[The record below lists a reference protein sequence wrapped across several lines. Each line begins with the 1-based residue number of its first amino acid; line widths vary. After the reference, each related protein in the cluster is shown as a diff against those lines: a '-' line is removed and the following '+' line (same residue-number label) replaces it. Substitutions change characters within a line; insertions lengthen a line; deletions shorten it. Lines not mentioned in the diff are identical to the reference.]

1 VIRWACE
8 AGLNELDFGRT
19 DLDQEGLKQFKRGW
33 GADEL
38 PLHHTYAGMAAPS
51 AGSSGPLRLVAPVI
65 RHSPPTVGRLF
76 GALYRHFG

>member
-8 AGLNELDFGRT
+8 AGCRELDFGRT

-33 GADEL
+33 GADEV
-38 PLHHTYAGMAAPS
+38 PLHHTYAGMEPPGDGGA
-51 AGSSGPLRLVAPVI
+51 LRLLAPVI
-65 RHSPPTVGRLF
+65 RRSPPSVGRLF